1 MELIKLNCPNCNGS
15 LEYKEEEPVIKCPY
29 CEAKFLL
36 KENKVYYVDQSTH
49 YYGTSPAH
57 TAAHPAAHP
66 AARPATRQNTKVKL
80 LLIALLVLICF
91 MFAYVFLTN
100 QSSNNRGDEN
110 IPVRTMPESEVVRFF
125 LRDVL
130 NKGEALPTEA
140 EIANIR
146 YLTVH
151 HTDDRWHFVYS
162 FDDPF
167 TNQQAKM
174 TDYVIMDKVL
184 NTQKIEQ
191 KDFEAF
197 SGLTTLDFKG
207 DYEISQSEN
216 VSFRHLKGLQS
227 YSGGFNESFGS
238 IVHYFSDKSKITELT
253 TQIRSN
259 EELAALL
266 QFSNL
271 QSLNITYV
279 TESVTDFHLLGQLPL
294 KSLSLQFV
302 TDLKWLSALTGLE
315 SLSIDNSEAA
325 DFSALY
331 ALTQLQELKLLY
343 ARNLKTLDFIANMP
357 NLQSL
362 EIEQA
367 DIASLERL
375 KNKTSLTKLRLASLS
390 QLESVEVVNSLTSLT
405 ELAITGYSGT
415 DSPIAAPNVK
425 KAELTGSLLS
435 NLEAPAL
442 KALQVT
448 VSGAMDELQ
457 GTSLMK
463 FPLLEELAVIDG
475 ELTDIPSLNRLPT
488 LQTLSFNEVSFYN
501 ETNALFNLQHV
512 KTINCNKCTFR
523 LQGQEPFANN
533 ALEHLTLNQLDFR
546 IGDSDWLHD
555 FDKLTPYFANM
566 TALRSFT
573 MQDSSLQSLS
583 FMNNW
588 KQVEELHLENN
599 AISNLEPLVHLPNLQ
614 KLYIV
619 GNPAQN
625 MSVLDNKILIY

>member
-1 MELIKLNCPNCNGS
+1 MELIELNCPNCNGS
-15 LEYKEEEPVIKCPY
+15 LEYNEEPLIQCPY
-29 CEAKFLL
+29 CETKLLL
-36 KENKVYYVDQSTH
+36 KENKVFYIDQSTH

-57 TAAHPAAHP
+57 TAGHP
-66 AARPATRQNTKVKL
+66 AARPAPRPNTKVQL
-80 LLIALLVLICF
+80 LLIAPLVLITF
-91 MFAYVFLTN
+91 MVAYFFVAN
-100 QSSNNRGDEN
+100 PSSNNRVEEN
-110 IPVRTMPESEVVRFF
+110 IPVRTMPESEVVRYF

-130 NKGEALPTEA
+130 NKGEAMPTEE

-146 YLTVH
+146 YLAVH

-167 TNQQAKM
+167 TNKQAKM

-184 NTQKIEQ
+184 NMQKIEQ

-197 SGLTTLDFKG
+197 SGLTALDFNG
-207 DYEISQSEN
+207 VYEIVQSEK
-216 VSFRHLKGLQS
+216 VSFRHLQGLQS
-227 YSGGFNESFGS
+227 YSGGFNESFSS
-238 IVHYFSDKSKITELT
+238 IQHYFSDKSKITGLT

-266 QFSNL
+266 EFPNL

-315 SLSIDNSEAA
+315 SLTIDNSEAT
-325 DFSALY
+325 DFSGLY

-343 ARNLKTLDFIANMP
+343 TRNLKTLDFIANMP

-367 DIASLERL
+367 DIASLENL
-375 KNKTSLTKLRLASLS
+375 KNKTSLTKLRLAWLS
-390 QLESVEVVNSLTSLT
+390 PLESVEVVNSLPSLT
-405 ELAITGYSGT
+405 ELVITGYSGAN
-415 DSPIAAPNVK
+415 SPIAAPNVK
-425 KAELTGSLLS
+425 KAELTGSLLT
-435 NLEAPAL
+435 NLEAPGL

-448 VSGAMDELQ
+448 VNGAMDELQ
-457 GTSLMK
+457 GASLMK
-463 FPLLEELAVIDG
+463 FPQLEELAVIDG
-475 ELTDIPSLNRLPT
+475 ELADIPSLNLLPK
-488 LQTLSFNEVSFYN
+488 LQTLSFNEVSFYD

-583 FMNNW
+583 FMKNW
-588 KQVEELHLENN
+588 EQVEELHLENN
-599 AISNLEPLVHLPNLQ
+599 TISNLEPLVHLPNLQ

-619 GNPAQN
+619 GNPVQN
-625 MSVLDNKILIY
+625 ESVLDKRVLIY